1 MEAMWGTMT
10 AGNYRPGKRRKQNI
24 YKGKKLIKIYDVN
37 SARTFQNFHK
47 GLKVNLTGSDRIK
60 AALFAQSYCLIG
72 AAVNL
77 MYASI

>member
-1 MEAMWGTMT
+1 MWGTMT

-47 GLKVNLTGSDRIK
+47 GLKVNLTGSDRIWQDK
-60 AALFAQSYCLIG
+60 GSTVCSKLLFNRCGS
-72 AAVNL
+72 
-77 MYASI
+77 